1 MVKVEELL
9 LLLLQLSA
17 VETVNSV
24 AVGGSLWV
32 LVVCITRHHWEMVVA
47 VKMFIVIMTF

>member
-17 VETVNSV
+17 VDTVNSV

-32 LVVCITRHHWEMVVA
+32 LVVCVRHHWEMVVA